1 MSLIAPLAPS
11 GNNVVAYDQ
20 THLSLYAALID
31 ADDAGEDWRATAM
44 SLMQLDL
51 ADNSAEACWRSHLER
66 ARWMIGA
73 GLANALVAFGA
84 PKSPITAD

>member
-11 GNNVVAYDQ
+11 GNDVVAYDR

-31 ADDAGEDWRATAM
+31 AADTGDDWRTAAI

-51 ADNSAEACWRSHLER
+51 SDNSAEACWRSHLER
-66 ARWMIGA
+66 ARWIIGA
-73 GLANALVAFGA
+73 GLENALVAFGVR
-84 PKSPITAD
+84 SDPIAAD